1 MSYLKIKNNG
11 IMEPQALTLM
21 GASSKTDDNTK
32 IGMFG
37 SGNKYAISYLIRNN
51 IQLIIYAGT
60 ERIDIETKKESFR
73 EQSFDVIYING
84 EKTSITTTMGKD
96 WELWQALREI
106 YCNSLDEGGAEIGM
120 VEDVQPVYG
129 ETHFYIHIT
138 DEVAEFMVGFDS
150 YFSTHKAILEE
161 TPIGKLF
168 VSSSKSVNIY
178 RKGIRCYDT
187 HLPSKYDYDFNEIHI
202 NESRVVG
209 AEWRLGEEFWKLFIS
224 LKNHTHIF
232 NIIRAMGSR
241 DNFECMT
248 SSAMHFSTH
257 SASEEFIAL
266 IATLKLAPMESGGL
280 CTSDEQAIF
289 NFIPSRVYEALE
301 PHMSDENKAMMFDYR
316 VNGEFYHEIE
326 ANELQ
331 KATIERAM
339 EFFKECQYDID
350 YEIKVV
356 SFNTKTI
363 LGTAKDDI
371 IYVSDIA
378 IEKGIHDLCNTIIEE
393 QVHLKY
399 DVEDETREFQLAVI
413 NEMLTVMKKAY
424 AFPM

>member
-21 GASSKTDDNTK
+21 GASSKVNDNTK

-37 SGNKYAISYLIRNN
+37 SGNKYAISYLMRNN
-51 IQLIIYAGT
+51 IELQIFAGK
-60 ERIDIETKKESFR
+60 EKIDIKTKRETFR

-96 WELWQALREI
+96 WELWHALREI
-106 YCNSLDEGGAEIGM
+106 YCNSIDEEGEEIGA
-120 VEDVQPVYG
+120 VDKIDPIDN
-129 ETHFYIHIT
+129 ETHFYIKIT
-138 DEVAEFMVGFDS
+138 PEIEEFMLSFDS
-150 YFSTHKAILEE
+150 YFSTQKKVIEE
-161 TPIGKLF
+161 TSIGKLF
-168 VSSSKSVNIY
+168 ISSSKTANIY

-187 HLPSKYDYDFNEIHI
+187 HNESKYDYDFNDIQI
-202 NESRVVG
+202 NESRVINS
-209 AEWRLGEEFWKLFIS
+209 EWRLAEEFWKLFIS

-232 NIIRAMGSR
+232 NIIKAMGDR
-241 DNFECMT
+241 TNFECMT
-248 SSAMHFSTH
+248 SSCMHIGTH
-257 SASEEFIAL
+257 GASEEFLAL
-266 IATLKLAPMESGGL
+266 IATLKLAPMESSAL
-280 CTSDEQAIF
+280 CTDDEKRIF
-289 NFIPSRVYEALE
+289 NFIPTRVYDALE
-301 PHMSDENKAMMFDYR
+301 PHMSEENKAMMFSFK

-326 ANELQ
+326 PNDLHI
-331 KATIERAM
+331 ATIKRAM
-339 EFFKECQYDID
+339 EFFKECKYDID

-356 SFNTKTI
+356 SFSNKAV
-363 LGTAKDDI
+363 LGTAENET

-399 DVEDETREFQLAVI
+399 DVEDETRGFQLAVI